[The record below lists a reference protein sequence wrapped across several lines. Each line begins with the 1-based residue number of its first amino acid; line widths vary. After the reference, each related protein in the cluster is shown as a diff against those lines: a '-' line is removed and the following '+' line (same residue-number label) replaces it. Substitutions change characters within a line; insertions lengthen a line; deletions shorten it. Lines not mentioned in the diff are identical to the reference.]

1 MIIKY
6 IYEIS
11 RQVCVMGYGTQMIV
25 KACWA
30 LVQVNKGHARNCHG
44 HFMYSNLFDL
54 SVVIVYIIRLRLRVI
69 QHKTQSFVCLF
80 KYLVWFPCVTL
91 WKIPGYDKPYQA
103 FYITYVHVF
112 WPMYMCFDDENQA
125 CGLCLSKIWRV
136 SFYLWKNCILQVR
149 TLWSQWRERKNTETL
164 VTSRPLILCPDSTCA
179 LLLFSEHARSVVNLG
194 ECNMVTDSVHYCLL
208 GTVHCKI

>member
-1 MIIKY
+1 MRFL
-6 IYEIS
+6 E
-11 RQVCVMGYGTQMIV
+11 QVCVMGSGTQMTA

-30 LVQVNKGHARNCHG
+30 LVQVNKGYARNCHG
-44 HFMYSNLFDL
+44 HFMYDNLFDL

-112 WPMYMCFDDENQA
+112 WWWKS
-125 CGLCLSKIWRV
+125 GLWLISWEDINSQFLPTEKLYFASI
-136 SFYLWKNCILQVR
+136 
-149 TLWSQWRERKNTETL
+149 LWSQ
-164 VTSRPLILCPDSTCA
+164 
-179 LLLFSEHARSVVNLG
+179 
-194 ECNMVTDSVHYCLL
+194 
-208 GTVHCKI
+208 